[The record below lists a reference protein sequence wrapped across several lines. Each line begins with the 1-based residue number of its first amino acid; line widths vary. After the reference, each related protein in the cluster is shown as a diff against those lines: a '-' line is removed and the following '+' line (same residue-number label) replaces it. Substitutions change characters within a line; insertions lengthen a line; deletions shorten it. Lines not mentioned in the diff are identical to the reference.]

1 MTTLNVARVYLRVSS
16 EDQDLQRQEAI
27 IGNAR
32 ESGYYV
38 AAVYREKASGA
49 RFDRPELLRMIEDL
63 QPGEVVIAEKI
74 DRISRLPLVEAE
86 KLVDAIR
93 AKGARLAVPGIVD
106 LSQLTEASRGVAK
119 VVLQG
124 VQDMLLR
131 VALQIAR
138 DDFEDRRERQRQG
151 IDLAKG

>member
-49 RFDRPELLRMIEDL
+49 RSDRPELFRN
-63 QPGEVVIAEKI
+63 
-74 DRISRLPLVEAE
+74 
-86 KLVDAIR
+86 
-93 AKGARLAVPGIVD
+93 
-106 LSQLTEASRGVAK
+106 
-119 VVLQG
+119 
-124 VQDMLLR
+124 
-131 VALQIAR
+131 
-138 DDFEDRRERQRQG
+138 DDFTRLQVLDHEIGR
-151 IDLAKG
+151 AHV

>member
-49 RFDRPELLRMIEDL
+49 RSDRPELLRMIEDL
-63 QPGEVVIAEKI
+63 QPGK
-74 DRISRLPLVEAE
+74 DRPNQPSSSDRSR
-86 KLVDAIR
+86 KTCGRD
-93 AKGARLAVPGIVD
+93 
-106 LSQLTEASRGVAK
+106 
-119 VVLQG
+119 QG
-124 VQDMLLR
+124 
-131 VALQIAR
+131 
-138 DDFEDRRERQRQG
+138 
-151 IDLAKG
+151 